1 MIIVFVTITII
12 HLVTLKIY
20 KLPKATKDNFRKKF
34 FYFYG
39 LYFFV
44 YGVSLIIQNGFDP
57 IGIGFVAIAI
67 FVLYLN
73 YNEKIDS
80 PWNEIF
86 KKPWLKYNQGFFLK
100 RGTSRNK
107 TIKYFLDYHVVTKN
121 MVHIVYHIFFIMVLI
136 VYHLTPCVPL
146 LYLYD

>member
-1 MIIVFVTITII
+1 MDKGLLIMIIVFVSITII

-67 FVLYLN
+67 FVLYIN
-73 YNEKIDS
+73 YNGKIDS

-86 KKPWLKYNQGFFLK
+86 KKP
-100 RGTSRNK
+100 
-107 TIKYFLDYHVVTKN
+107 
-121 MVHIVYHIFFIMVLI
+121 
-136 VYHLTPCVPL
+136 
-146 LYLYD
+146 